1 MPGPRRSRLESGTTA
16 PPFDLAP
23 RGRCRWIG
31 IRLVAVPRLISASA
45 VLTRLSPPCAYGV
58 AVPRCACMYGHGRSA
73 HQHYRSGTECAL
85 CSSGQC
91 ARYRCA
97 NPLRRLGAPSLGS
110 VSTAEM
116 NPPL

>member
-16 PPFDLAP
+16 PP
-23 RGRCRWIG
+23 
-31 IRLVAVPRLISASA
+31 AVR
-45 VLTRLSPPCAYGV
+45 
-58 AVPRCACMYGHGRSA
+58 ACMATGEVHISTIAPGPNVRSA
-73 HQHYRSGTECAL
+73 RRAN
-85 CSSGQC
+85 